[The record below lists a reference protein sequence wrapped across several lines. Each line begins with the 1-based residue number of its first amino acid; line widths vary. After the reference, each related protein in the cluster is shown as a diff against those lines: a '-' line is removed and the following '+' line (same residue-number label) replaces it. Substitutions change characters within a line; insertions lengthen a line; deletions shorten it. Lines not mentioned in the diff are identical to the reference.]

1 MIKPKNAYR
10 IIGLVFFA
18 LFLSWLT
25 NFLAPTKPG
34 KPGIQEVDEH
44 DYSLTNL
51 RTQKFGSNGKLM
63 YRLDAQSL
71 KHFPRDDISLLE
83 KPILLQYTNKG
94 DVVETTADKA
104 VLRDQN
110 KTIEMQ
116 KNVVTVQ
123 KTRSGKILARAN
135 SQQLIVQ
142 LQ

>member
-10 IIGLVFFA
+10 IIGLVLFA

-25 NFLAPTKPG
+25 NFLAPAKPRKPG
-34 KPGIQEVDEH
+34 TQELEAY
-44 DYSLTNL
+44 DYSITNL
-51 RTQKFGSNGKLM
+51 HTQKFGSNGKLI
-63 YRLDAQSL
+63 YRLNAQSL
-71 KHFPRDDISLLE
+71 RHFPEDDTSLLE
-83 KPILLQYTNKG
+83 KPFLLQYTNKG
-94 DVVETTADKA
+94 DIVETTADQA

-116 KNVVTVQ
+116 KNVMTVQ
-123 KTRSGKILARAN
+123 KTRSGKVLARAN

>member
-10 IIGLVFFA
+10 IIGLVLFA

-25 NFLAPTKPG
+25 NFLAPTKPR
-34 KPGIQEVDEH
+34 KPGTQELEAY

-51 RTQKFGSNGKLM
+51 HTQKFGSNGKLI
-63 YRLDAQSL
+63 YRLNAQSL
-71 KHFPRDDISLLE
+71 KHFPEDDTSLLE
-83 KPILLQYTNKG
+83 KPFLLQYTNKG
-94 DVVETTADKA
+94 DIVETTADQA

-116 KNVVTVQ
+116 KNVMTVQ
-123 KTRSGKILARAN
+123 KTRSGKVLARAN
-135 SQQLIVQ
+135 SQKLIVQ

>member
-10 IIGLVFFA
+10 IIGLVLFA

-25 NFLAPTKPG
+25 NFLAPAKPRKPG
-34 KPGIQEVDEH
+34 TQELEAY
-44 DYSLTNL
+44 DYSITNL
-51 RTQKFGSNGKLM
+51 HTQKFGSNGKLI
-63 YRLDAQSL
+63 YRLNAQSL
-71 KHFPRDDISLLE
+71 RHFPEDDTSLLE
-83 KPILLQYTNKG
+83 KPFLLQYTNKG
-94 DVVETTADKA
+94 DIVETTADKA

-123 KTRSGKILARAN
+123 KTRSGKVLARAN

>member
-10 IIGLVFFA
+10 IIGLVLFA

-25 NFLAPTKPG
+25 NFLAPAKPRE
-34 KPGIQEVDEH
+34 PGTQELEAY
-44 DYSLTNL
+44 DYSITNL
-51 RTQKFGSNGKLM
+51 HTQKFGSNGKLI
-63 YRLDAQSL
+63 YRLNAQSL
-71 KHFPRDDISLLE
+71 RHFPEDDTSLLE
-83 KPILLQYTNKG
+83 KPFLLQYSNKG
-94 DVVETTADKA
+94 DIVETTADQA

-110 KTIEMQ
+110 KTIEMR

-123 KTRSGKILARAN
+123 KTRSGKVLARAN

>member
-10 IIGLVFFA
+10 IIGLVLFA

-25 NFLAPTKPG
+25 NFLAPAKPRKPG
-34 KPGIQEVDEH
+34 TQELEAY
-44 DYSLTNL
+44 DYSITNL
-51 RTQKFGSNGKLM
+51 HTQKFGSNGKLI
-63 YRLDAQSL
+63 YQLNAQSL
-71 KHFPRDDISLLE
+71 KHFPEDDTSLLE
-83 KPILLQYTNKG
+83 KPFLLQYTNKG
-94 DVVETTADKA
+94 DIIETTADKA

>member
-10 IIGLVFFA
+10 IIGLVLFA

-25 NFLAPTKPG
+25 HFLAPTKPR
-34 KPGIQEVDEH
+34 KPGTQELEAY

-51 RTQKFGSNGKLM
+51 HTQKFGSNGKLI
-63 YRLDAQSL
+63 YRLNAQSL
-71 KHFPRDDISLLE
+71 KHFPEDDTSLLE
-83 KPILLQYTNKG
+83 KPFLLQYTNKG
-94 DVVETTADKA
+94 DIVETTADQA

-116 KNVVTVQ
+116 KNVMTVQ
-123 KTRSGKILARAN
+123 KTRSGKVLARAN
-135 SQQLIVQ
+135 SQKLIVQ

>member
-10 IIGLVFFA
+10 IIGLVLFA

-25 NFLAPTKPG
+25 NFLAPAKPRKPG
-34 KPGIQEVDEH
+34 TQELEAY
-44 DYSLTNL
+44 DYSITNL
-51 RTQKFGSNGKLM
+51 HTQKFGSNGKLI
-63 YRLDAQSL
+63 YRLNAQSL
-71 KHFPRDDISLLE
+71 RHFPEDDTSLLE
-83 KPILLQYTNKG
+83 KPFLLQYTSKG
-94 DVVETTADKA
+94 DIVETTADKA

-123 KTRSGKILARAN
+123 KTRSGKVLARAN

>member
-10 IIGLVFFA
+10 IIGLVLFA

-25 NFLAPTKPG
+25 NFLAPTKPRE
-34 KPGIQEVDEH
+34 PGTQELEAY
-44 DYSLTNL
+44 DYSITNL
-51 RTQKFGSNGKLM
+51 HTQKFGSNGKLI
-63 YRLDAQSL
+63 YQLNAQSL
-71 KHFPRDDISLLE
+71 KHFPEDDTSLLE
-83 KPILLQYTNKG
+83 KPFLLQYTNKG
-94 DVVETTADKA
+94 DIIETTADKA

>member
-10 IIGLVFFA
+10 IIGLVLFA

-25 NFLAPTKPG
+25 NFLAPTKPR
-34 KPGIQEVDEH
+34 KPGTQELEAY

-51 RTQKFGSNGKLM
+51 HTQKFGSNGKLI
-63 YRLDAQSL
+63 YRLNAQSL
-71 KHFPRDDISLLE
+71 KHFPEDDTSLLE
-83 KPILLQYTNKG
+83 KPFLLQYTNKG
-94 DVVETTADKA
+94 DIIETTADKA

>member
-1 MIKPKNAYR
+1 M
-10 IIGLVFFA
+10 V
-18 LFLSWLT
+18 
-25 NFLAPTKPG
+25 
-34 KPGIQEVDEH
+34 
-44 DYSLTNL
+44 
-51 RTQKFGSNGKLM
+51 GKLI
-63 YRLDAQSL
+63 YQLNAQSL
-71 KHFPRDDISLLE
+71 KHFPEDDTSLLE
-83 KPILLQYTNKG
+83 KPFLLQYTNKG
-94 DVVETTADKA
+94 DIIETTADKA

>member
-10 IIGLVFFA
+10 IIGLVLFA

-25 NFLAPTKPG
+25 NFLAPTKPR
-34 KPGIQEVDEH
+34 KPGTQELEAY

-51 RTQKFGSNGKLM
+51 HTQKFGSNGKLI
-63 YRLDAQSL
+63 YRLNAQSL
-71 KHFPRDDISLLE
+71 KHFPEDDTSLLE
-83 KPILLQYTNKG
+83 KPFLLQYTNKG
-94 DVVETTADKA
+94 DIVETTADQA

-116 KNVVTVQ
+116 KNVMTVQ
-123 KTRSGKILARAN
+123 KTRSGKVLARAN

>member
-10 IIGLVFFA
+10 IIGLVLFA

-34 KPGIQEVDEH
+34 IPGTREPDTH

-51 RTQKFGSNGKLM
+51 RTQKFGSNGKLV
-63 YRLDAQSL
+63 YRLNAQSL
-71 KHFPRDDISLLE
+71 KHFPQDDISLLE
-83 KPILLQYTNKG
+83 KPVLLQYTSKG
-94 DVVETTADKA
+94 DIVETTADKA

-116 KNVVTVQ
+116 KNVVTIQ
-123 KTRSGKILARAN
+123 KNRGGKILARAN